1 MINVPT
7 SMINISCM
15 YLFCDR
21 CNINIPGS
29 LILIFI
35 KIIQTGRYFSV
46 QLHCAME
53 FKLFILELIEVFYL
67 IFSLLF
73 YFLNFGVVVVVF
85 LGGFSVRLLSVL
97 RGHSVLSS
105 PPLRP
110 MTSDFEGFST
120 PDFIHYIFFPIF
132 FPYLNSKERA
142 SISLLMLSAKQGNY
156 WYHFYYVL
164 VGGLNPGP
172 PALFFFT

>member
-1 MINVPT
+1 M
-7 SMINISCM
+7 
-15 YLFCDR
+15 
-21 CNINIPGS
+21 
-29 LILIFI
+29 
-35 KIIQTGRYFSV
+35 
-46 QLHCAME
+46 
-53 FKLFILELIEVFYL
+53 
-67 IFSLLF
+67 
-73 YFLNFGVVVVVF
+73 
-85 LGGFSVRLLSVL
+85 SVL

-172 PALFFFT
+172 PALFFLHSLKIYILNSCWFLFDYVTSSCIIVTQSIFKMQDYRFWWFETFDLGSLLCLVNFIMLWLIQREIKSRGEGYLRVLSTSWFNST